1 MSNLIRW
8 RDDNH
13 LMPLLLAASVVVLIA
28 IAAAVVWSRG
38 TLSGDKD
45 HIVSLN
51 VMRGAF
57 DRVVPG
63 RTSSGELAQLGFDTG
78 RYRSRT
84 LSGLGVQEYF
94 MPASSEDFD
103 RLDPAVRACFES
115 PDRCRALVFPVG
127 KPATGGFM
135 AAHAAPR
142 DARMVFLLRNGRV
155 EYKAVQAG

>member
-38 TLSGDKD
+38 SLTGGKD
-45 HIVSLN
+45 DVVSMN
-51 VMRGAF
+51 MRGAF
-57 DRVVPG
+57 DRVLPG
-63 RTSSGELAQLGFDTG
+63 RTSSAELAQLGFDSA
-78 RYRSRT
+78 RYRART

-94 MPASSEDFD
+94 VPVTSEEFD
-103 RLDPAVRACFES
+103 RLEPAVRACFES
-115 PDRCRALVFPVG
+115 PDRCRALIFPLAEARSEG
-127 KPATGGFM
+127 LM

-142 DARMVFLLRNGRV
+142 ESGMVFLLRNGRV